1 MIANPTRR
9 WWQQFASRLLL
20 STILLLLSGVTQSSE
35 PNLEDRDDFETVDN
49 YRRRMGIEFHYK
61 MRILSSELCRDSTE
75 QECEEME
82 DGFLEQAQRLRRLQ
96 KSNRK
101 LQNTNSIGTINV
113 VVLLIRFTNHAS
125 RPSKSCRYR
134 YAL

>member
-1 MIANPTRR
+1 MAQCGGSYFVNGFLLSLI
-9 WWQQFASRLLL
+9 LMLL
-20 STILLLLSGVTQSSE
+20 STVIEASE
-35 PNLEDRDDFETVDN
+35 PDLDATGDFETVEN